1 MEDKPVLTPMEASK
15 LLRVGRNTMYNDL
28 LKRKG
33 FPSFKIG
40 NKYYISRVKLEEWIK
55 KQCK

>member
-1 MEDKPVLTPMEASK
+1 MDDNPVLTPRETIK
-15 LLRVGRNTMYNDL
+15 ILKCGRNTMYNDL
-28 LKRKG
+28 LKRKD

-40 NKYYISRVKLEEWIK
+40 SKYYISRVKLEEWIE